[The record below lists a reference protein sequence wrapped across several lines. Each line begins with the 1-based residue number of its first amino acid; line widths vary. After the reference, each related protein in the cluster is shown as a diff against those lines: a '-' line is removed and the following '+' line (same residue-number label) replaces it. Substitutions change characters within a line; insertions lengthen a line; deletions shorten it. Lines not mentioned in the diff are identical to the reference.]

1 VNISSAQLSAE
12 EKLVQSAL
20 KDPPSL
26 RKSAPSMVSFC
37 ARAGAAIARRT
48 RRKTSRRIEAPFFAP
63 NSDTLLMQDGHD
75 LPRVFTYVAFRLD
88 FVYVDDEKS
97 HDFFYVPREPVTQV
111 LHLGQ

>member
-1 VNISSAQLSAE
+1 
-12 EKLVQSAL
+12 
-20 KDPPSL
+20 
-26 RKSAPSMVSFC
+26 
-37 ARAGAAIARRT
+37 
-48 RRKTSRRIEAPFFAP
+48 
-63 NSDTLLMQDGHD
+63 MQDGHD